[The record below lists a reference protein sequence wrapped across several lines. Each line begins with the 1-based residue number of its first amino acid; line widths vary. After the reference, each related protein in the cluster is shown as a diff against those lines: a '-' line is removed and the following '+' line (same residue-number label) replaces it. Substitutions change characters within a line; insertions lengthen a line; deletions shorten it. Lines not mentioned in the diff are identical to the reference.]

1 MSDPRHAHF
10 AHAIRLFKP
19 AVLDHDV
26 ERFERDAVFVEAIVG
41 GGQHEAV
48 PRGTQ
53 GLQRSDRED
62 TGFGMIENFPE

>member
-1 MSDPRHAHF
+1 M
-10 AHAIRLFKP
+10 
-19 AVLDHDV
+19 LDHDV
-26 ERFERDAVFVEAIVG
+26 ERLERDAVFVEANVG